1 MAIMSLENLKRN
13 MNVGW
18 LLLIVFLVSMM
29 VIFLLTNPQ
38 MPLGAAMY
46 GTALVLLL
54 IGLSLEG

>member
-1 MAIMSLENLKRN
+1 MTVLSLENLKKN
-13 MNVGW
+13 LNLGW
-18 LLLIVFLVSMM
+18 LLLIIFLVSMG

-38 MPLGAAMY
+38 MPLGTAMY